1 MTRLRLASALTAAL
15 LALAA
20 ATGCG
25 SDTEEANDYID
36 QVNEAQG
43 ELVRQ
48 VIDTV
53 SGAPPTNANAA
64 GEAAAELQ
72 GVFESTAE
80 ELEAIEAPEDV
91 TELHAE
97 LVDTVA
103 AVGEQIGGAREGLQ
117 TGDPQQAARAAQEL
131 QAATTELQ
139 AELDRLIDEIN
150 AQLQG

>member
-1 MTRLRLASALTAAL
+1 MTRLRLASALAAAL

-20 ATGCG
+20 TTGCG
-25 SDTEEANDYID
+25 SDTEDANDYVD

-72 GVFESTAE
+72 GVFDSTAE

-91 TELHAE
+91 AELHAE

-103 AVGEQIGGAREGLQ
+103 AVGERIGGARQGLQ
-117 TGDPQQAARAAQEL
+117 TGDPQQAARAAREL

-139 AELDRLIDEIN
+139 TELDRLIDEIN
-150 AQLQG
+150 ARLQE